1 MQQQELWSCS
11 FITFVNCKFTSW
23 SKDTFGIQYNTIQY
37 IMWYLMKYKILVL
50 VQLPILFIPVPR
62 FRYLFRGPIV
72 TYLKLWLRHSEVC
85 KHWKQPTTKTNSF
98 LSTEYF
104 YSYINRLSLFLKC
117 SHLYEPWQWENTN
130 IVSWPLSWAE
140 MQEGNQS
147 KEQHAHSVCC
157 RNY

>member
-11 FITFVNCKFTSW
+11 FITFVNRKFTSW

-50 VQLPILFIPVPR
+50 VQLPILFIPVQR
-62 FRYLFRGPIV
+62 FCFLFRGPIV
-72 TYLKLWLRHSEVC
+72 TYLKLWLNYLRFVNTVNNQLQ
-85 KHWKQPTTKTNSF
+85 KQIP
-98 LSTEYF
+98 F
-104 YSYINRLSLFLKC
+104 YQQNISINRLSLFLKC

-147 KEQHAHSVCC
+147 KEQHAHSLCS